1 MSSQLFGIAGFG
13 KANGSQTVYNKIAAI
28 SKSWISVTD
37 WGEIELSE
45 NNFDWTPMYDRVMK
59 LYNSG
64 LFIMLKIYVA
74 GPDATITPQYLYD
87 NGVPKVIMQED
98 AKYYVYPY
106 YLNTYY
112 RSRYQN
118 LLDQFLIH
126 LSTYSAEVRAKIIAY
141 QITEG
146 STGDTVP
153 YHGTPTNILYNITPD
168 VWLTYR
174 RFYWSYMYPKITAL
188 SPVVQMI
195 INVGNDGFNISYV
208 NSNHPLAGWKRGELG
223 HNYGWPGEK
232 NYAQST
238 RDHIGSGLI
247 FRSENGFPSWWSA
260 SPNMNTFAILFSGL
274 HSNLNV
280 FNILGITYP
289 INTTTDYAYNLFTEY
304 IEQWTVKEKAVIQ
317 FRDEIDVADSGRFPV
332 IDYGPLIDPAY
343 QGLYDTLVAA
353 INASSDPQEAKDTQI
368 TRLNVQY
375 RNLSRDTLIKALFPQ
390 SSYQP
395 IDKSRNGNAYL
406 NDYNVNGFDDNC
418 SIWMQQYDPDNTS
431 DGWYRIGIPLVDFHG
446 RYCRS
451 PKPEMFISIDSQ
463 IIGNFSYKVS
473 FDIWYYNEGAGS
485 WSFNYWDG
493 TQSVKAIIVTNSG
506 LNQWLQYSI
515 SIDSFYGGGNLA
527 NSADWTLKTE
537 SGDATKFSL
546 VEFARI
552 SQNVTPP
559 PPVGVVDTYCKIGN
573 IPSSI
578 CSRVEQHLYTDG
590 YFGAGKVLYLDEDLT
605 LPLLGYS
612 FVVNVNDNIIYNV
625 DKLSGGI
632 LSQTSNI
639 CSHWDYIPINN
650 KPLPLQKRC
659 GC

>member
-1 MSSQLFGIAGFG
+1 MSNQLFGIAGFG

-45 NNFDWTPMYDRVMK
+45 NNFDWTAMDNRVTK

-74 GPDATITPQYLYD
+74 GTDATITPQYLYD
-87 NGVPKVIMQED
+87 NGVPQVVMQEN
-98 AKYYVYPY
+98 AAYIYPY

-153 YHGTPTNILYNITPD
+153 YHGTPTNPAYIITSD
-168 VWLTYR
+168 DWLTYR
-174 RFYWSYMYPKITAL
+174 RFYWSYMYPKIIAL
-188 SPVVQMI
+188 SPTVQMI

-208 NSNHPLAGWKRGELG
+208 NSNHPLAGWKRGDLG

-238 RDHIGSGLI
+238 RNHIGSGLI
-247 FRSENGFPSWWSA
+247 FRSENGFPAWWSV
-260 SPNMNTFAILFSGL
+260 SPNMNTFAILFSAL

-304 IEQWTVKEKAVIQ
+304 TEQWTVKEKAIIQ
-317 FRDEIDVADSGRFPV
+317 FRDEIDVADSVRFPV
-332 IDYGPLIDPAY
+332 VTYGALIDPAF
-343 QGLYDTLVAA
+343 QSLYDTLVAT
-353 INASSDPQEAKDTQI
+353 INGSSDPQEAKDTQI
-368 TRLNVQY
+368 TKLNVQY
-375 RNLSRDTLIKALFPQ
+375 RNLARDTAIKAIFPQ

-395 IDKSRNGNAYL
+395 IDKTRNGNAYL

-431 DGWYRIGIPLVDFHG
+431 DGWYRIGVPLVDFHG

-451 PKPEMFISIDSQ
+451 PKPEMFISIDAQ
-463 IIGNFSYKVS
+463 VVGNFSYKVS
-473 FDIWYYNEGAGS
+473 FDIHYYNEGTGS
-485 WSFNYWDG
+485 WSLNYWDG
-493 TQSVKAIIVTNSG
+493 TKKVSAFTVTNTG
-506 LNQWLQYSI
+506 LNLWQVASVTI
-515 SIDSFYGGGNLA
+515 ESFYGGGNLPNA
-527 NSADWTLKTE
+527 TDYTIKTE
-537 SGDATKFSL
+537 SGAATKFSL
-546 VEFARI
+546 VEFLRI
-552 SQNVTPP
+552 SHNVTPP
-559 PPVGVVDTYCKIGN
+559 PIGVVDTYCKIGN
-573 IPSSI
+573 IPSTI
-578 CSRVEQHLYTDG
+578 CSRVEQHIYTDGDFVAGKILYTDE
-590 YFGAGKVLYLDEDLT
+590 ALT
-605 LPLLGYS
+605 MRLLGYN

-625 DKLSGGI
+625 DNETGVL
-632 LSQTSNI
+632 LSQTLNT
-639 CSHWDYIPINN
+639 CSQWDYIPSKNVYPEI
-650 KPLPLQKRC
+650 KC